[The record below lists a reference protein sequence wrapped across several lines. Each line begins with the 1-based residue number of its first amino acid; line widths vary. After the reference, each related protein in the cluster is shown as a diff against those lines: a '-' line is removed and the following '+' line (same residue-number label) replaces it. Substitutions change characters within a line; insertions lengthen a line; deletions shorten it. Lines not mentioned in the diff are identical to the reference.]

1 MFEIHCLD
9 RWQAYQRLLELG
21 LECHCRSYAPLWV
34 RVDSPSQAL
43 QVWST
48 TQWISQS
55 RSLLRQRLERC
66 WVLEAG
72 QLTA

>member
-1 MFEIHCLD
+1 MPLP
-9 RWQAYQRLLELG
+9 EL
-21 LECHCRSYAPLWV
+21 CPLWV